1 MSNTLES
8 FKKTVEDRW
17 PVAYAELRGSQP
29 IISPLKEH
37 SLNTGKILTSLFK
50 KQLEIVEN
58 RTRSFYNWER
68 GEILKFAKIMGLLH
82 DIGKSSSYYKSYF
95 LNNSFNAGQVKVFFP
110 YHEFAAGML
119 IAVMLMENP
128 DEYARRKA
136 RLLMQATLRHHAAMK
151 DRLTENL
158 LCNNIIE
165 ITEGVEKKILE
176 EFLKECADHPL
187 CAVKLD
193 DYPGKIRKRQS
204 YCREGL
210 SRCSSQ
216 QIEKDGQAQEILAV
230 KVLAGL
236 LVVADNLAA
245 ACERRAFPY
254 NLPSYVR
261 DWLKELRI
269 DIDKIRADEPNIC
282 VCDIVCLR
290 S

>member
-1 MSNTLES
+1 MSNILGS
-8 FKKTVEDRW
+8 FKKTVVDRW

-37 SLNTGKILTSLFK
+37 SLNTGKILAGLFK
-50 KQLEIVEN
+50 RQLKIVEN

-68 GEILKFAKIMGLLH
+68 DETLKFAEIMGLLH
-82 DIGKSSSYYKSYF
+82 DIGKSSNYYKSSF
-95 LNNSFNAGQVKVFFP
+95 LNNSFNAGQVKVSFP

-119 IAVMLMENP
+119 IAVLLVENSN
-128 DEYARRKA
+128 EYTKRKA
-136 RLLMQATLRHHAAMK
+136 RLLMQAILRHHAAMK

-158 LCNNIIE
+158 LCNDIIKV
-165 ITEGVEKKILE
+165 TVGVEKKILE

-193 DYPGKIRKRQS
+193 DYPGRIMKRQS

-210 SRCSSQ
+210 LKCSSQ
-216 QIEKDGQAQEILAV
+216 QIEEGGQAYEMFAV
-230 KVLAGL
+230 KVLTGL

-245 ACERRAFPY
+245 ACERGAFPY
-254 NLPSYVR
+254 NLSSYVR

-269 DIDKIRADEPNIC
+269 DIGEVRADDPNIC
-282 VCDIVCLR
+282 VCDIVCMKR
-290 S
+290 